1 MCIRDR
7 VWTAKYIDT
16 EATTEYTS
24 RQNWH
29 VIRLADVHLMRA
41 EAMAEIS
48 GNPADANEN
57 VNILRNRVEMENM
70 DYTGMPFDIFRE
82 QILRERAV
90 ELYMEGHR
98 FFDLT
103 RFGYYDE
110 YSRLIYGD
118 IEGTRQPEDYFWPIP
133 ITETSTNSQID

>member
-1 MCIRDR
+1 M
-7 VWTAKYIDT
+7 TAKYIDT

-48 GNPADANEN
+48 GNPTDANEN
-57 VNILRNRVEMENM
+57 VNILRNRVEMEDI

-82 QILRERAV
+82 QILMERAV
-90 ELYMEGHR
+90 ELYMG
-98 FFDLT
+98 
-103 RFGYYDE
+103 
-110 YSRLIYGD
+110 
-118 IEGTRQPEDYFWPIP
+118 
-133 ITETSTNSQID
+133 SQVL